1 VKSQLEFRANS
12 AHLLLT
18 LTDSEFTMKPA
29 PFDYLTP
36 QTLGEAVA
44 LLERFDN
51 EGEDA
56 KIIAGGQSLM
66 PMLAMRIARPKVLI
80 DLRRIAGLD
89 YIREEAGVIAIGAMA
104 SKRSAEESDLIR
116 NSQPLFHAATS
127 LVGHRQIRNRGSV
140 GGSFAHSDPASEY
153 PAVALVLDMQMK
165 AVGPGGERLIPADE
179 FFVTYMTTSL
189 EASEILTEVRM
200 PVLPAGTGWAIQEF
214 ARRNGDLALAGVA
227 LSLRIEGGVC
237 RQVRM
242 AAFGVNPTAVRLPA
256 GEAALEGQAPDAAAF
271 ARAAAA
277 AAAALE
283 EPMSCIH
290 APGEYRRHLVK
301 TLAERCLVE
310 AAGRAR

>member
-1 VKSQLEFRANS
+1 
-12 AHLLLT
+12 LT

-29 PFDYLTP
+29 PFDYLSP
-36 QTLGEAVA
+36 ETLGEAVA

-66 PMLAMRIARPKVLI
+66 PMLAMRIARPRILI

-89 YIREEAGVIAIGAMA
+89 YVREEAGVIAIGAMA
-104 SKRSAEESDLIR
+104 SKHSAEDSELIR
-116 NSQPLFHAATS
+116 NRQPLFHAATK

-140 GGSFAHSDPASEY
+140 GGSFAHADPASEY
-153 PAVALVLDMQMK
+153 PAVALVLDMEMQ
-165 AVGPGGERLIPADE
+165 AVGPAGERRIPADE

-189 EASEILTEVRM
+189 EANEILTEVRM
-200 PVLPAGTGWAIQEF
+200 PVLPEGTGWAIQEF

-227 LSLRIEGGVC
+227 VTLRLDGGLC

-242 AAFGVNPTAVRLPA
+242 AAFGVNPTAVRLSA
-256 GEAALEGQAPDAAAF
+256 GEAALEGQPHGADAF
-271 ARAAAA
+271 ARAASAA
-277 AAAALE
+277 AEALD